1 MPTYT
6 MVVVAAILLPLLTAV
21 LVACLS
27 TNAHQRADAYR
38 VLARMCS
45 TVEKVFRRRS

>member
-1 MPTYT
+1 MTTYT
-6 MVVVAAILLPLLTAV
+6 VAVVAAVLLPVFTAV

-27 TNAHQRADAYR
+27 TNPRQRADAYR

-45 TVEKVFRRRS
+45 TVEKIFRRRS

>member
-6 MVVVAAILLPLLTAV
+6 VAVVAAVLVPVLTAV

-27 TNAHQRADAYR
+27 TNPRQRADAYR
-38 VLARMCS
+38 VFARMCS
-45 TVEKVFRRRS
+45 AMEKIFRRRS